1 MNVIE
6 LLNGLVAQ
14 IQGLQQALV
23 DAQAAVE
30 LVRKEAYDKGFADGV
45 ASVPVSGDKI
55 YSQADLDKAVADAVG
70 PLNEKIVAL
79 QAQVDGIPGQIDAA
93 VAQAKV
99 DIKAQIKTL
108 LQAEEADLEAK
119 VDQI

>member
-1 MNVIE
+1 MTLQE
-6 LLNGLVAQ
+6 LLV
-14 IQGLQQALV
+14 QA
-23 DAQAAVE
+23 AQAIADANAAAE
-30 LVRKEAYDKGFADGV
+30 QIAKEAYDKGFADGV
-45 ASVPVSGDKI
+45 ASVVPGNPDLK
-55 YSQADLDKAVADAVG
+55 YTQADLDKAVADAVG

-99 DIKAQIKTL
+99 DIKAQIKAL
-108 LQAEEADLEAK
+108 LQTEEADLEAK